1 LHAVKA
7 LFDKEIAANSKGRR
21 EAAWGRAFDPPS
33 WPVVPCRGFVHR
45 RCPLKRFIAAASLVV
60 CAVAALPATEAV
72 DLDMVTKIRLE
83 EFNNSKVMETASE
96 LMDRIG
102 PRLTG
107 SPQMKEANEWTK
119 ERLSGWGLANA
130 RLESWGPFGR
140 GWTWEGC
147 SVRMTAPTKTQLVAI
162 PEAWTAGTS
171 GPIRGAAARLNIK
184 EVSELEGLK
193 GHFGGKIV
201 FVGEARD
208 IGLREKPDSQRYD
221 EERLEAEFLYEMP
234 GGPPRYNRAEY
245 AKRREIR
252 KAVNKF
258 LEEEKALAIV
268 SPGRGDMGTFNV
280 QGGGTWKKGDP
291 QGLPSLSME
300 PEHFGRVARLLDRSV
315 PVEIEMDV
323 QAHFIEEDLMQWN
336 TIAEIPG
343 GDKKDEVVM
352 LGAHLDSWHG
362 ATGATDNG
370 AGSVVAMEA
379 MRILKAVGVK
389 PRRTIRIGLWSGEEQ
404 ALYGSQ
410 AYVAQHFASRPEPS
424 AEEKEKPFYLR
435 KKTGPLTVKPEHAK
449 LSAYFNL
456 DNGSGKIRGIYCEDN
471 AAVAPIFREWLAPF
485 ADLGATLVTLN
496 RTGGTDHESFDD
508 VGLPAFQFV
517 QDELEYET
525 RTHHTNMDLY
535 ERLQKNDLMQASAIM
550 AAFAYNAAMREGMIP
565 RKPMPKDEPAKAEP
579 AKAAPAP
586 APVKAPEEAAPHH

>member
-1 LHAVKA
+1 
-7 LFDKEIAANSKGRR
+7 
-21 EAAWGRAFDPPS
+21 
-33 WPVVPCRGFVHR
+33 
-45 RCPLKRFIAAASLVV
+45 V

-258 LEEEKALAIV
+258 LEDEKALAIV

>member
-1 LHAVKA
+1 
-7 LFDKEIAANSKGRR
+7 
-21 EAAWGRAFDPPS
+21 
-33 WPVVPCRGFVHR
+33 
-45 RCPLKRFIAAASLVV
+45 
-60 CAVAALPATEAV
+60 
-72 DLDMVTKIRLE
+72 M
-83 EFNNSKVMETASE
+83 
-96 LMDRIG
+96 
-102 PRLTG
+102 
-107 SPQMKEANEWTK
+107 
-119 ERLSGWGLANA
+119 
-130 RLESWGPFGR
+130 
-140 GWTWEGC
+140 
-147 SVRMTAPTKTQLVAI
+147 
-162 PEAWTAGTS
+162 
-171 GPIRGAAARLNIK
+171 
-184 EVSELEGLK
+184 
-193 GHFGGKIV
+193 
-201 FVGEARD
+201 
-208 IGLREKPDSQRYD
+208 
-221 EERLEAEFLYEMP
+221 
-234 GGPPRYNRAEY
+234 
-245 AKRREIR
+245 
-252 KAVNKF
+252 NKF
-258 LEEEKALAIV
+258 LDEEKALAIV

-352 LGAHLDSWHG
+352 VGAHLDSWHG

-404 ALYGSQ
+404 ALYGSR
-410 AYVAQHFASRPEPS
+410 AYVSQHFASRPEPS
-424 AEEKEKPFYLR
+424 PEEKEKPFYLR

-449 LSAYFNL
+449 LSVYFNL

-471 AAVAPIFREWLAPF
+471 AAVAPIFRDWLAPF

-496 RTGGTDHESFDD
+496 RTGGTDHESFDE
-508 VGLPAFQFV
+508 VGLPGFQFV

-535 ERLQKNDLMQASAIM
+535 ERLQKNDLMQASVIM
-550 AAFAYNAAMREGMIP
+550 AAFAYNAAMRDGMIP
-565 RKPMPKDEPAKAEP
+565 SKPMPKDEPAKGEP
-579 AKAAPAP
+579 AKAGRRAGETGLANRRKPRPTTDGPGRPVPPDSTPGRGRRIVGSRLSGHATHPAVGPLFRRHGRSPSPGRPPISGHPRVSAGAPPAHLARSDENPAGGRVAP
-586 APVKAPEEAAPHH
+586 RGRRLRLREGGGLRARLHHGRAADPQPPHRRESADAVAGGDRGGVPHRPRGREMARILQRYGGQLEGGFLIEEGRGKACGPARAASSSRSFRRTGRGSSASWASIWSAAPFHTGRSFRPSTPESNEAPRSRRSSAAGAWPRPPALMRPARLQRARTSG

>member
-1 LHAVKA
+1 
-7 LFDKEIAANSKGRR
+7 
-21 EAAWGRAFDPPS
+21 
-33 WPVVPCRGFVHR
+33 
-45 RCPLKRFIAAASLVV
+45 
-60 CAVAALPATEAV
+60 
-72 DLDMVTKIRLE
+72 MVTKIRLE

-193 GHFGGKIV
+193 GRFGGKIV

-221 EERLEAEFLYEMP
+221 EERLEAESLYEMP

-496 RTGGTDHESFDD
+496 RTGGTDHESFDE

>member
-1 LHAVKA
+1 M
-7 LFDKEIAANSKGRR
+7 
-21 EAAWGRAFDPPS
+21 
-33 WPVVPCRGFVHR
+33 
-45 RCPLKRFIAAASLVV
+45 

-208 IGLREKPDSQRYD
+208 IALREKPDSQRYD

-404 ALYGSQ
+404 GVYGSR
-410 AYVAQHFASRPEPS
+410 AYVSQHFASRPEPS

-496 RTGGTDHESFDD
+496 RTGGTDHESFDE

>member
-1 LHAVKA
+1 
-7 LFDKEIAANSKGRR
+7 
-21 EAAWGRAFDPPS
+21 
-33 WPVVPCRGFVHR
+33 
-45 RCPLKRFIAAASLVV
+45 V

-208 IGLREKPDSQRYD
+208 IALREKPDSQRYD

-258 LEEEKALAIV
+258 LEDEKALAIV

-579 AKAAPAP
+579 PKAAPAP

>member
-1 LHAVKA
+1 
-7 LFDKEIAANSKGRR
+7 
-21 EAAWGRAFDPPS
+21 
-33 WPVVPCRGFVHR
+33 
-45 RCPLKRFIAAASLVV
+45 V

-193 GHFGGKIV
+193 GRFGGKIV

-496 RTGGTDHESFDD
+496 RTGGTDHESFDE

>member
-1 LHAVKA
+1 M
-7 LFDKEIAANSKGRR
+7 
-21 EAAWGRAFDPPS
+21 
-33 WPVVPCRGFVHR
+33 HR
-45 RCPLKRFIAAASLVV
+45 RCPLKRFIAAAGLVV

-258 LEEEKALAIV
+258 LEDEKALAIV

>member
-1 LHAVKA
+1 M
-7 LFDKEIAANSKGRR
+7 
-21 EAAWGRAFDPPS
+21 
-33 WPVVPCRGFVHR
+33 
-45 RCPLKRFIAAASLVV
+45 

-193 GHFGGKIV
+193 GRFGGKIV

-208 IGLREKPDSQRYD
+208 IALREKPDSQRYD

-258 LEEEKALAIV
+258 LEDEKALAIV

>member
-1 LHAVKA
+1 M
-7 LFDKEIAANSKGRR
+7 
-21 EAAWGRAFDPPS
+21 
-33 WPVVPCRGFVHR
+33 
-45 RCPLKRFIAAASLVV
+45 

-208 IGLREKPDSQRYD
+208 IALREKPDSQRYD

-258 LEEEKALAIV
+258 LEDEKALAIV

-410 AYVAQHFASRPEPS
+410 AYVSQHFASRPEPS

-496 RTGGTDHESFDD
+496 RTGGTDHESFDE

-586 APVKAPEEAAPHH
+586 APAKAPEEAAPHH

>member
-1 LHAVKA
+1 
-7 LFDKEIAANSKGRR
+7 
-21 EAAWGRAFDPPS
+21 
-33 WPVVPCRGFVHR
+33 
-45 RCPLKRFIAAASLVV
+45 
-60 CAVAALPATEAV
+60 
-72 DLDMVTKIRLE
+72 
-83 EFNNSKVMETASE
+83 
-96 LMDRIG
+96 
-102 PRLTG
+102 
-107 SPQMKEANEWTK
+107 
-119 ERLSGWGLANA
+119 
-130 RLESWGPFGR
+130 
-140 GWTWEGC
+140 
-147 SVRMTAPTKTQLVAI
+147 
-162 PEAWTAGTS
+162 
-171 GPIRGAAARLNIK
+171 
-184 EVSELEGLK
+184 
-193 GHFGGKIV
+193 
-201 FVGEARD
+201 
-208 IGLREKPDSQRYD
+208 
-221 EERLEAEFLYEMP
+221 
-234 GGPPRYNRAEY
+234 
-245 AKRREIR
+245 
-252 KAVNKF
+252 
-258 LEEEKALAIV
+258 
-268 SPGRGDMGTFNV
+268 
-280 QGGGTWKKGDP
+280 
-291 QGLPSLSME
+291 ME
-300 PEHFGRVARLLDRSV
+300 PEAFGRVARLLDRSV

-404 ALYGSQ
+404 GVYGSR
-410 AYVAQHFASRPEPS
+410 AYVSQHFASRPEPS
-424 AEEKEKPFYLR
+424 AEEKDKPFYLR

-471 AAVAPIFREWLAPF
+471 AAVAPIFREWLEPF

-496 RTGGTDHESFDD
+496 RTGGTDHESFDE

-565 RKPMPKDEPAKAEP
+565 RKPMPKDEPAKGEP

-586 APVKAPEEAAPHH
+586 APCESPRRPPRPTTDAGVSPGSAGRCPRRGAADSRIGASGHATHPASRPRFRRHGRRRRRAGPISGHPRVSTCAPSAHLARSDENPARATSGAAWTSCTTTGRPPPSSASTPWTGA